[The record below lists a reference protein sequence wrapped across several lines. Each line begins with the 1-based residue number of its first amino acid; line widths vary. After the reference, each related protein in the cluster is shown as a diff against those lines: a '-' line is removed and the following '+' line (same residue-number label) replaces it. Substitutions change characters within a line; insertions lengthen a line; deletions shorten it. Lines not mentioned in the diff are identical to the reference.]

1 MTEKQ
6 LDKLA
11 EEIANRVM
19 EKFTEISI
27 FSLPEEDQE
36 EILLGELASAMTKLD
51 FELKRE
57 NYEACKV
64 LKEKITNIENKLKKF
79 K

>member
-11 EEIANRVM
+11 EDIANRVM

-36 EILLGELASAMTKLD
+36 EVLLGELASAMTKLD

-64 LKEKITNIENKLKKF
+64 LKEKITNIENKLKRF

>member
-6 LDKLA
+6 LEKLA
-11 EEIANRVM
+11 EDIANIVM

-36 EILLGELASAMTKLD
+36 ELLLGELASAMTKLD

>member
-11 EEIANRVM
+11 EDIANRVM

-36 EILLGELASAMTKLD
+36 EVLLGELASAMTKLD

>member
-6 LDKLA
+6 LEKLA
-11 EEIANRVM
+11 EDIANRVM

-36 EILLGELASAMTKLD
+36 ELLLGELASAMTKLD

>member
-11 EEIANRVM
+11 EDIANRVM

>member
-6 LDKLA
+6 LEKLA
-11 EEIANRVM
+11 EDIANRVM

-36 EILLGELASAMTKLD
+36 EVLLGELASAMTKLD

>member
-6 LDKLA
+6 LEKLA
-11 EEIANRVM
+11 EDISNRVM

-36 EILLGELASAMTKLD
+36 ELLLGELASAMTKLD